1 MIKRRQR
8 SLSVVHRS
16 GDVNGSVRPMMP
28 RGWFQATEEGEV
40 HHDVRLDGYLNHTQ
54 GLNIQHKLNTGK
66 EKKIGPYPVDG
77 YDSGS
82 NTVYQFHGSY
92 WHGHDCWLTKN
103 VKDQK
108 WREGRQSRY
117 DKTIKTSTLIQT
129 QRYRL
134 VEKWE
139 CQFCNDMRHQNL
151 SGGGIYPA
159 AMFPGFRLGDAHPDK
174 AIIGETSKLHG
185 NGSFGGTIMDQEKF
199 QSVTYVPG
207 KGRVM
212 IEANKPQFK
221 KMSTLLQE
229 DEYF

>member
-8 SLSVVHRS
+8 SLSVVHWS
-16 GDVNGSVRPMMP
+16 GDANGSVRPMMP
-28 RGWFQATEEGEV
+28 RGWFQATEEGQV

-66 EKKIGPYPVDG
+66 EKKIGPYLVDG

-129 QRYRL
+129 QSYRL

-139 CQFCNDMRHQNL
+139 CQFRNDMRHQNL

-159 AMFPGFRLGDAHPDK
+159 AMFPGFRQRSQRQPTTGWRAPRQSHHRWNVSLRNANVGRNHPWRR
-174 AIIGETSKLHG
+174 EFRLCC
-185 NGSFGGTIMDQEKF
+185 
-199 QSVTYVPG
+199 
-207 KGRVM
+207 R
-212 IEANKPQFK
+212 
-221 KMSTLLQE
+221 TLIVI
-229 DEYF
+229 

>member
-54 GLNIQHKLNTGK
+54 GLNIQHKLSKTDTTLVVTPSTNSTEVTGT
-66 EKKIGPYPVDG
+66 Y
-77 YDSGS
+77 
-82 NTVYQFHGSY
+82 
-92 WHGHDCWLTKN
+92 CWLTKN

-117 DKTIKTSTLIQT
+117 EKIIKTSTLIQT
-129 QRYRL
+129 QSYRL

-139 CQFCNDMRHQNL
+139 CQFRNDMRHQNL
-151 SGGGIYPA
+151 SGGGICPA
-159 AMFPGFRLGDAHPDK
+159 PMFPGFRQRSQRQPTTG
-174 AIIGETSKLHG
+174 
-185 NGSFGGTIMDQEKF
+185 
-199 QSVTYVPG
+199 
-207 KGRVM
+207 
-212 IEANKPQFK
+212 
-221 KMSTLLQE
+221 
-229 DEYF
+229 